1 MIFHERIK
9 ELRETKGISQM
20 ELAKNLNISQSAVAK
35 WEKEKTEPTASAII
49 FISRYFGVSADY
61 LLGLENEDGTRNF

>member
-1 MIFHERIK
+1 MIFHERLK

-20 ELAKNLNISQSAVAK
+20 ELAKNLKMSQSAIAK

-49 FISRYFGVSADY
+49 LLSQYFGVSSDY
-61 LLGLENEDGTRNF
+61 LLGLENEDGTKSF